1 MEAVETMPGYEETPE
16 QVDEGG
22 RKPGPCG
29 SRGHIYPGGYS
40 LDVKFDKRYW
50 VFIGAALFCSIVSS
64 GSTLYLASVRKHFLE
79 CNSVSAE
86 CFMTIGMVPC
96 MVLGILTMIVVMV
109 AIPYIFRQNENLGV
123 ISMILMGLIVLY
135 TALDAVNNISAIMG
149 YYEAYQAAHGILSS
163 TNNVTGNIVGTGES
177 YC

>member
-1 MEAVETMPGYEETPE
+1 V
-16 QVDEGG
+16 
-22 RKPGPCG
+22 K
-29 SRGHIYPGGYS
+29 
-40 LDVKFDKRYW
+40 LDRRYW
-50 VFIGAALFCSIVSS
+50 IFIGSAVFFATVSS
-64 GSTLYLASVRKHFLE
+64 VSTLYLASVRKHFLE

-149 YYEAYQAAHGILSS
+149 YYEAYQATHGILSS

-177 YC
+177 HC

>member
-1 MEAVETMPGYEETPE
+1 
-16 QVDEGG
+16 
-22 RKPGPCG
+22 
-29 SRGHIYPGGYS
+29 
-40 LDVKFDKRYW
+40 VKFDRRYW
-50 VFIGAALFCSIVSS
+50 IFIGSAVFFATVSS
-64 GSTLYLASVRKHFLE
+64 VSTLYLASVRKHFLE

-149 YYEAYQAAHGILSS
+149 YYEAYQATHGILSS

-177 YC
+177 HC

>member
-1 MEAVETMPGYEETPE
+1 M
-16 QVDEGG
+16 
-22 RKPGPCG
+22 
-29 SRGHIYPGGYS
+29 
-40 LDVKFDKRYW
+40 KFDRRYW
-50 VFIGAALFCSIVSS
+50 IFIGSAVFFATVSS
-64 GSTLYLASVRKHFLE
+64 VSTLYLASVRKHFLE